1 VKRRYL
7 MEHAREAERLERKTD
22 PEVTRRHLALAR
34 LERGMR
40 VLDAGSGTG
49 AVTRTIAELVGP
61 TGCAVALDIGH
72 DRSMVG
78 RGLAAKAGIGN
89 LAFVTADA
97 HEPPL
102 ADGSFDLVFSRFLFG
117 YLGDPEQCL
126 RSLVRLAKPGG
137 RLFVGEVDGHGL
149 WHWPVPPLVAKL
161 LPGLEA
167 MLAPRF
173 DLFAG
178 RKLYH
183 RFRKAG
189 LAQVKVHVLP
199 YHLYTDSFSDAQRLN
214 WGLKLENLRRVGE
227 KHLAPEAWDAFAKEY
242 LAMLEDPDVL
252 TYSVVLFAEGVRP
265 A

>member
-1 VKRRYL
+1 VTRYL

-34 LERGMR
+34 VGPGMR
-40 VLDAGSGTG
+40 VLDAGAGTG

-61 TGCAVALDIGH
+61 TGSAVALDIGH
-72 DRSMVG
+72 DRSTIG
-78 RGLAAKAGIGN
+78 RSLAARAGVTN
-89 LAFVTADA
+89 LSFVTADA

-102 ADGSFDLVFSRFLFG
+102 SDASFDLVWSRFLFG
-117 YLGDPEQCL
+117 YLHDPDQCL
-126 RSLVRLAKPGG
+126 RSLVRLVKPGG
-137 RLFVGEVDGHGL
+137 RIFVGEVDGHGL
-149 WHWPVPPLVAKL
+149 WHWPMPPLVAQVVPKMESL
-161 LPGLEA
+161 LGS
-167 MLAPRF
+167 RF

-189 LAQVKVHVLP
+189 LAQVKAHVLP

-214 WGLKLENLRRVGE
+214 WSLKVENLRRVGE
-227 KHLAPEAWDAFAKEY
+227 KHMAPEAWDAFAKEY

-252 TYSVVLFAEGVRP
+252 TYSVVIFAEGVRL